1 MYNEIP
7 ITNDIF
13 KLYGQD
19 LFLFTTKPIVS
30 VITYEAPIAETI
42 AELRKRISECL
53 KNPPPSL
60 KRLWIRQIDGNM
72 FKYYQDTT
80 VSDIL
85 QGAGATYGFPP
96 HPPSLYG
103 NLREQGGLALA
114 PKAHLNA
121 QRLTPAHMTAKRSSR
136 GDGSPPAAFHI
147 YAHPHI
153 KQLTIIANHAF
164 WDGLAL
170 MNVLSVFCGLSEIN
184 ISIPTKPYDRLHK
197 LWDCVSIIGDVLPC
211 PNQLTVVDREPRYE
225 TVSHCM
231 SEIKTT
237 HKSLGVSMPSHLLSL
252 YLKPLFERLPTSI
265 QYLKV
270 FVPYYLHHPNRFNSH
285 GVVPILVFRN
295 KLDAREIDA
304 SLKRQRPML
313 YGMEEI
319 LELHYCRGLP
329 PPCDPPLIN
338 DIDVIARFKPDI
350 VFSIIKST
358 NETGYAK
365 LKQMSV
371 LYNTRDMGIYVACIQ
386 TGDEMT
392 MSSSLF
398 CNEL

>member
-30 VITYEAPIAETI
+30 VITYEAPISETI
-42 AELRKRISECL
+42 AELQKRISECL

-60 KRLWIRQIDGNM
+60 KRLWIRHVSGNI
-72 FKYYQDTT
+72 FKYYQDTQL
-80 VSDIL
+80 SDIL
-85 QGAGATYGFPP
+85 QGDCRPPCLDASRPYAPSAQDPPAIVGFPQGKGGAGVP
-96 HPPSLYG
+96 ASLAICDVVAR
-103 NLREQGGLALA
+103 NR
-114 PKAHLNA
+114 
-121 QRLTPAHMTAKRSSR
+121 RLPLL
-136 GDGSPPAAFHI
+136 I

-153 KQLTIIANHAF
+153 QQLPIIANHAF

-170 MNVLSVFCGLSEIN
+170 MNVLSVFCCLSDIN

-252 YLKPLFERLPTSI
+252 YLKPLFERLPAHI
-265 QYLKV
+265 RYLKV

-319 LELHYCRGLP
+319 LELHYCREPTVPLRPLP
-329 PPCDPPLIN
+329 SDKYNLDNITTQL
-338 DIDVIARFKPDI
+338 KPDI

-371 LYNTRDMGIYVACIQ
+371 LYNTRDMGIYVSCIQ

-398 CNEL
+398 CQEL

>member
-1 MYNEIP
+1 
-7 ITNDIF
+7 
-13 KLYGQD
+13 
-19 LFLFTTKPIVS
+19 
-30 VITYEAPIAETI
+30 
-42 AELRKRISECL
+42 
-53 KNPPPSL
+53 
-60 KRLWIRQIDGNM
+60 
-72 FKYYQDTT
+72 
-80 VSDIL
+80 
-85 QGAGATYGFPP
+85 
-96 HPPSLYG
+96 
-103 NLREQGGLALA
+103 
-114 PKAHLNA
+114 
-121 QRLTPAHMTAKRSSR
+121 
-136 GDGSPPAAFHI
+136 
-147 YAHPHI
+147 
-153 KQLTIIANHAF
+153 
-164 WDGLAL
+164 
-170 MNVLSVFCGLSEIN
+170 
-184 ISIPTKPYDRLHK
+184 
-197 LWDCVSIIGDVLPC
+197 
-211 PNQLTVVDREPRYE
+211 
-225 TVSHCM
+225 M

-237 HKSLGVSMPSHLLSL
+237 HKSLNVSMPSHLLSL
-252 YLKPLFERLPTSI
+252 YLKPLFERLPAHI
-265 QYLKV
+265 RYLKV

-295 KLDAREIDA
+295 RLDAREIDA

-319 LELHYCRGLP
+319 LELHYCRGLLDSKAVICAEGAS

-398 CNEL
+398 CKEL

>member
-1 MYNEIP
+1 MYEIP

-13 KLYGQD
+13 QIYGQD
-19 LFLFTTKPIVS
+19 LFLFDTHPIKS
-30 VITYEAPIAETI
+30 VITYEAPISETI
-42 AELRKRISECL
+42 SELQKRISDCL
-53 KNPPPSL
+53 ANPPPSL
-60 KRLWIRQIDGNM
+60 KRLWIRQVSGNI

-80 VSDIL
+80 PNDIM
-85 QGAGATYGFPP
+85 TITETVP
-96 HPPSLYG
+96 
-103 NLREQGGLALA
+103 NI
-114 PKAHLNA
+114 
-121 QRLTPAHMTAKRSSR
+121 TPQL
-136 GDGSPPAAFHI
+136 FHI
-147 YAHPHI
+147 YTHPHI
-153 KQLTIIANHAF
+153 QQITIIANHAF

-170 MNVLSVFCGLSEIN
+170 MNVLSAFCGRSDIN
-184 ISIPTKPYDRLHK
+184 VSVPTKPYDRLRK
-197 LWDCVSIIGDVLPC
+197 VWECKDIVCDVLPR
-211 PNQLTVVDREPRYE
+211 PNQLTVVDKKPRYE
-225 TVSHCM
+225 TVSHNM
-231 SEIKTT
+231 LEIKTT
-237 HKSLGVSMPSHLLSL
+237 HKSLGVSMPSYLLSL
-252 YLKPLFERLPTSI
+252 YLTPLFERLPMSI
-265 QYLKV
+265 SYLKV

-285 GVVPILVFRN
+285 GVVPVLVFRN

-319 LELHYCRGLP
+319 LELHYCREPTVSAFVADAGKPAPLRPLP
-329 PPCDPPLIN
+329 SDKYNLDNITTQL
-338 DIDVIARFKPDI
+338 KPDI

-398 CNEL
+398 CKELL